1 MHLLKTFPTLA
12 LFLALAAILPA
23 HAQVAPSAFRDTKS
37 LWIGAEYSN
46 FHASFPYQSDQRLQ
60 GIGGFADFNLNRFLG
75 FEANTRY
82 LRFGGFQ
89 SSTESTLLAG
99 PRFFFF
105 PKGRFQPYTNLL
117 VGQATIHYPFTIG
130 DATYLALAP
139 SAGTNFHITHRWAI
153 RVDYEYQWWLNS
165 PGYPNQPQHPL
176 TPNGVHVGITYR
188 LLP

>member
-82 LRFGGFQ
+82 LRFGG
-89 SSTESTLLAG
+89 
-99 PRFFFF
+99 
-105 PKGRFQPYTNLL
+105 RFQPYTNLL